1 MRQNRTYL
9 FIIISAVALLIVL
22 IIQVNWI
29 VQTAKIKEE
38 LFNEKA
44 DMVLSKTA
52 DALSSDKATCQR
64 METGVGKE
72 EIKKTD
78 SLFTNY
84 MEFYNFHTKY
94 SFEVTKPNA
103 SDAQNGNNVYK
114 KRLAE
119 VVTKNG
125 LELNLFVPDKK
136 KSLLEDMGMMFI
148 ASLILIVVVLFLFW
162 RTIISLIKEQKI
174 SEHATDFLNNM
185 THEFKSPLTNIA
197 LATKMLIKDVNIKQE
212 DKIKHY
218 SSIILAENE
227 KLRLQVEQV
236 LSMNALEKGEIPL
249 QKTTLDFHQL
259 INDTVKCMHIQIE
272 NAHGNL
278 NLNLNAEK
286 FVINGD
292 KTQLTNALCNL
303 IDNAVKYA
311 KEKPELSIS
320 TRNVAQKLEIRVA
333 DKGIG
338 IEKEYQKQVFEKFFR
353 VPTGDIHDVKG
364 FGLGLTYL
372 KKIVEL
378 HNGTI
383 ELQSEI
389 GKGTTFIIT
398 FQLLL

>member
-1 MRQNRTYL
+1 MKQKRIYL

-29 VQTAKIKEE
+29 MQTAKIKEE

-44 DMVLSKTA
+44 NMVLSKTA
-52 DALSSDKATCQR
+52 DALSSDKATCQK
-64 METGVGKE
+64 METGIGNA

-84 MEFYNFHTKY
+84 MEFYNFDTKY
-94 SFEVTKPNA
+94 SFAVTKPNA
-103 SDAQNGNNVYK
+103 SDAQKENNVYK

-148 ASLILIVVVLFLFW
+148 ASLMLIVVVLFLFW

-174 SEHATDFLNNM
+174 SEHTTDFLNNM

-197 LATKMLIKDVNIKQE
+197 LATKMLIKDINIKQE

-227 KLRLQVEQV
+227 KLKLQVEQV
-236 LSMNALEKGEIPL
+236 LSMNALERGEIPL
-249 QKTTLDFHQL
+249 RKTELDFHQL
-259 INDTVKCMHIQIE
+259 INDAAKCMHIQIE
-272 NAHGNL
+272 NAQGHL

-286 FVINGD
+286 CVIMGD
-292 KTQLTNALCNL
+292 KTQLANALCNL
-303 IDNAVKYA
+303 MDNAVKYA
-311 KEKPELSIS
+311 KEKPELNIL
-320 TRNVAQKLEIRVA
+320 TRNVTQKLEIRVE

-383 ELQSEI
+383 ELQSEK

-398 FQLLL
+398 FQLL

>member
-1 MRQNRTYL
+1 MKQNKTYL
-9 FIIISAVALLIVL
+9 FILISAVALLIVL

-29 VQTAKIKEE
+29 WQTAKIKEE

-44 DMVLSKTA
+44 NMVLSKTA
-52 DALSSDKATCQR
+52 DALSSDKVTCQK
-64 METGVGKE
+64 METGIGNA

-84 MEFYNFHTKY
+84 MEFYNFDAKY
-94 SFEVTKPNA
+94 SFAVTKPNTA
-103 SDAQNGNNVYK
+103 DTQNRHNVYK
-114 KRLAE
+114 KRLTE

-174 SEHATDFLNNM
+174 SEHTTDFLNNM

-197 LATKMLIKDVNIKQE
+197 LATKMLLKDANIKQE
-212 DKIKHY
+212 DKIKYY

-227 KLRLQVEQV
+227 KLKLHVEQV

-249 QKTTLDFHQL
+249 QKIVLDFHQL
-259 INDTVKCMHIQIE
+259 INDAVKCMHIQIE
-272 NAHGNL
+272 NAHGHL

-286 FVINGD
+286 FVIMGD

-303 IDNAVKYA
+303 IDNAIKYA
-311 KEKPELSIS
+311 KEKPELNIS
-320 TRNVAQKLEIRVA
+320 TRNVAQKLEIRVE

-338 IEKEYQKQVFEKFFR
+338 IDKEYQKQVFEKFFR

-378 HNGTI
+378 HNGMI
-383 ELQSEI
+383 ELQSEK
-389 GKGTTFIIT
+389 GKGTIFIIT
-398 FQLLL
+398 LQLLT